1 MQEPTHISISSA
13 SCIDLIFTSQP
24 KLVMHREIDS
34 SLNPNCPHLIDFLK
48 FCLKVPEGS
57 SEPSQTSNTEVSAK
71 NVNGCRSLT
80 NFAKS
85 SMLDVRLGSK
95 YASGFFI
102 HLYMTSL
109 TL

>member
-1 MQEPTHISISSA
+1 MQEPTHILISSA

-24 KLVMHREIDS
+24 KLVMHREINR
-34 SLNPNCPHLIDFLK
+34 SLHPNCPHLIDFLE
-48 FCLKVPEGS
+48 FCLKVLEGY
-57 SEPSQTSNTEVSAK
+57 SEHSQTSNTEVSAK
-71 NVNGCRSLT
+71 NVNGCRSFT
-80 NFAKS
+80 IFAKS

-95 YASGFFI
+95 YGSGFFI